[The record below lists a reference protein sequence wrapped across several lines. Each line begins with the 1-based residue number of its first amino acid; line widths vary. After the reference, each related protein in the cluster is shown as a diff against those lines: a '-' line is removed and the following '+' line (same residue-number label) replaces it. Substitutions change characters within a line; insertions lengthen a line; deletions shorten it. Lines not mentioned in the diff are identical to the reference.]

1 MNKTMKR
8 LMVIIQQIL
17 VIVFMYAGAAYFI
30 EKYELTEVSVFFYIV
45 ALVPALFMVRILDR
59 WGSFE

>member
-30 EKYELTEVSVFFYIV
+30 QKYELTEVSVLFYVV
-45 ALVPALFMVRILDR
+45 ALIPALFMVRILDK

>member
-1 MNKTMKR
+1 MNKTMNH
-8 LMVIIQQIL
+8 LMVLVQQIL

-30 EKYELTEVSVFFYIV
+30 EKYELTEVSIFFYIV
-45 ALVPALFMVRILDR
+45 ALVPTLFMIRILDK

>member
-1 MNKTMKR
+1 MKR
-8 LMVIIQQIL
+8 FLVLVQQIL

-30 EKYELTEVSVFFYIV
+30 EKYKLTEVSIFFYIV
-45 ALVPALFMVRILDR
+45 ALVPALFMVRILDK

>member
-1 MNKTMKR
+1 MNKTMKH
-8 LMVIIQQIL
+8 LMVLVQQIL

-30 EKYELTEVSVFFYIV
+30 EKYELTEVSIFFYIV
-45 ALVPALFMVRILDR
+45 ALVPTLFMIRILDK

>member
-17 VIVFMYAGAAYFI
+17 VVVFMYAGAVYFI
-30 EKYELTEVSVFFYIV
+30 ERYELTEVSVLFYIV
-45 ALVPALFMVRILDR
+45 ALIPTLFMIRILDK

>member
-8 LMVIIQQIL
+8 LMVLVQQIL

-30 EKYELTEVSVFFYIV
+30 EKYALTEMSVLFYIV
-45 ALVPALFMVRILDR
+45 ALIPTLFMVRILSR